1 MKSLKITNS
10 AIFVMLGAIPGAL
23 LRYFLGLYTP
33 HFFNLPIGTLF
44 ANILGSFVLGLLV
57 TMFRIGVTNSDFLTM
72 IGIGF
77 CGSLTTMS
85 SFAVETV
92 NLLDSSIYL
101 FLLNISLTLVLVFAG
116 AYIGRILAI
125 YFYLSG
131 DE

>member
-1 MKSLKITNS
+1 MASLKINNS
-10 AIFVMLGAIPGAL
+10 VILVMVGAIPGAV
-23 LRYFLGLYTP
+23 LRYLLGLYIP
-33 HFFNLPIGTLF
+33 HYFNLPVGTLI
-44 ANILGSFVLGLLV
+44 ANILGSFVLGVLV

-101 FLLNISLTLVLVFAG
+101 FLMNISFTLVLVFLG
-116 AYIGRILAI
+116 AYFGRIIAI
-125 YFYLSG
+125 YKYMSS